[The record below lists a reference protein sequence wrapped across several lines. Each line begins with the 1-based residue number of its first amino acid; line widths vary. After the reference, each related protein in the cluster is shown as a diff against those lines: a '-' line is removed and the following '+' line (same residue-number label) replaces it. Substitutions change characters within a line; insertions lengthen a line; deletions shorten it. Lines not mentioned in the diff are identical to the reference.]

1 LTPKWSY
8 EIFIPFFPYQL
19 KAYIGLKSSKCI
31 CLLLKNFVYNFLT
44 DFDVKINIP
53 RREKESRFGAS
64 ILLCSTNNT
73 TTSIHKRGSCKKFYG
88 IFQGKGQK
96 NTMP

>member
-1 LTPKWSY
+1 
-8 EIFIPFFPYQL
+8 
-19 KAYIGLKSSKCI
+19 
-31 CLLLKNFVYNFLT
+31 
-44 DFDVKINIP
+44 VKINIP